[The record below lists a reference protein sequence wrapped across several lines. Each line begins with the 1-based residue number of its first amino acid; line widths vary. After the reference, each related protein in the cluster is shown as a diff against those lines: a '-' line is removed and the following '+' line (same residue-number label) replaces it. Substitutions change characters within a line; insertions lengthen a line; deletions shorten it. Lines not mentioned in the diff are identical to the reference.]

1 VSLSGGVNLLNSLVT
16 QAKNST
22 FPCLFDLTAFCK
34 MQAQLLA
41 SFLSSSGRK
50 LGTRLVLGVFV
61 GIFDFDGRQDC
72 FE

>member
-1 VSLSGGVNLLNSLVT
+1 VNLLNSLVT
-16 QAKNST
+16 GAKNSS

-41 SFLSSSGRK
+41 SCSSSSGRK
-50 LGTRLVLGVFV
+50 LGARLVLGVFV
-61 GIFDFDGRQDC
+61 GIFDFDGRRDH